1 MLKKCLVTSIVFH
14 MLLITGA
21 GIYSPHPSM
30 QPRPTVFELMTVNV
44 YDTGGTAENFGE
56 TQLAARTRSASVP
69 YLKKAS
75 DDAKT
80 LQAGLHQLRQPQP
93 KSGIAD
99 SPESETRDAAA
110 YYGSGGGK
118 TDQSGLN
125 IPSASM
131 IGTNSNGSLSTGETM
146 GLVGNDFGKGAAG
159 GAGKQGGDKI
169 TPHAID
175 QPRSY
180 PLEARNKGWEGT
192 VKLEASLNK
201 KGRIESIKLLQS
213 SGYKIL
219 DDTAIRMVKKW
230 RYKPVV
236 KDGVPI
242 DWTLRITIP
251 FKLEDN

>member
-1 MLKKCLVTSIVFH
+1 MFRKCLVTSIVFH
-14 MLLITGA
+14 MLWITGA
-21 GIYSPHPSM
+21 GIYSPHPPV
-30 QPRPTVFELMTVNV
+30 QPRPAVFQLMAANV
-44 YDTGGTAENFGE
+44 YEAPGTAESFGE
-56 TQLAARTRSASVP
+56 TQRAPRKKSASVP
-69 YLKKAS
+69 YLKKPS
-75 DDAKT
+75 DGAKT
-80 LQAGLHQLRQPQP
+80 LQAGLDQLRQPQP
-93 KSGIAD
+93 KSGSAD
-99 SPESETRDAAA
+99 STESEARDAAA
-110 YYGSGGGK
+110 YYGGGGGK
-118 TDQSGLN
+118 TDQSGPN

-131 IGTNSNGSLSTGETM
+131 TGINSNGSLSSGEKM
-146 GLVGNDFGKGAAG
+146 GLVGNDFCKEAAG

-236 KDGVPI
+236 KDGVPM

>member
-1 MLKKCLVTSIVFH
+1 MFRKCLVTSIVFH
-14 MLLITGA
+14 MLWITGA
-21 GIYSPHPSM
+21 GIYSPHPPA
-30 QPRPTVFELMTVNV
+30 QPRPAVFELMTVNV

-56 TQLAARTRSASVP
+56 TQLAARTRSANVP

-75 DDAKT
+75 GDAKT
-80 LQAGLHQLRQPQP
+80 LQAGLDQLRQSQP
-93 KSGIAD
+93 KD
-99 SPESETRDAAA
+99 EAAA
-110 YYGSGGGK
+110 YYGGGGGK

-131 IGTNSNGSLSTGETM
+131 TGTNSNGSLSPGENM
-146 GLVGNDFGKGAAG
+146 GLVGNDFDKEAAG
-159 GAGKQGGDKI
+159 GTGKQGGDKI

-236 KDGVPI
+236 KDGVPM

>member
-1 MLKKCLVTSIVFH
+1 MFRKCLMTSIVFH
-14 MLLITGA
+14 MLLIIGA
-21 GIYSPHPSM
+21 GIDSPHPPM
-30 QPRPTVFELMTVNV
+30 QPRPAVFQLMAANV
-44 YDTGGTAENFGE
+44 HDTAGMAESIGE
-56 TQLAARTRSASVP
+56 TQLAVRTKSVSVSHF
-69 YLKKAS
+69 KKAS

-80 LQAGLHQLRQPQP
+80 LQVGRHQIPQPQP
-93 KSGIAD
+93 KDGVAD
-99 SPESETRDAAA
+99 SPESGARDATA
-110 YYGSGGGK
+110 YFGSGEGE

-131 IGTNSNGSLSTGETM
+131 TGSNSNGSPSSGENI
-146 GLVGNDFGKGAAG
+146 GLGGSDFDKGAA
-159 GAGKQGGDKI
+159 GAGKQGRDKI

-180 PLEARNKGWEGT
+180 PLEARSKGWEGT
-192 VKLEASLNK
+192 VKLEALLNK

>member
-1 MLKKCLVTSIVFH
+1 MTSIVFH
-14 MLLITGA
+14 MIFIIGA
-21 GIYSPHPSM
+21 GFYSPHPPM
-30 QPRPTVFELMTVNV
+30 KPRPTVFQLMAANV
-44 YDTGGTAENFGE
+44 YDAAGTAESFDE
-56 TQLAARTRSASVP
+56 TRLAARTKSVSVSH
-69 YLKKAS
+69 LKKAS
-75 DDAKT
+75 DGAKA
-80 LQAGLHQLRQPQP
+80 LQAGLHQPQP
-93 KSGIAD
+93 KDGVAD
-99 SPESETRDAAA
+99 SPESGARDATA
-110 YYGSGGGK
+110 YYDSVEGE

-131 IGTNSNGSLSTGETM
+131 TGTNSSGSLSPGENM
-146 GLVGNDFGKGAAG
+146 GLGGNDFGKVAVGE
-159 GAGKQGGDKI
+159 GKQGGDKI
-169 TPHAID
+169 TPLAID

-180 PLEARNKGWEGT
+180 PLEARSKGWEGT

>member
-1 MLKKCLVTSIVFH
+1 MTSIVFH
-14 MLLITGA
+14 MIFIIGA
-21 GIYSPHPSM
+21 GIYSPHPPM
-30 QPRPTVFELMTVNV
+30 QPRPTVFQLMAANV
-44 YDTGGTAENFGE
+44 YDAAGTAESFGE
-56 TQLAARTRSASVP
+56 TQLAARTKSGSVP

-80 LQAGLHQLRQPQP
+80 LQAGLHQIGQPQP
-93 KSGIAD
+93 KDGVAD
-99 SPESETRDAAA
+99 SPESGARDATA
-110 YYGSGGGK
+110 YYGSGEGK

-131 IGTNSNGSLSTGETM
+131 MGTNSNGSLSSGENM
-146 GLVGNDFGKGAAG
+146 GLSGNDFGKGAVG
-159 GAGKQGGDKI
+159 GGKQGGDKI
-169 TPHAID
+169 TPLAID